1 MMGEKSLM
9 KPTLPDELQIRDAER
24 RIRPHVGATPLL
36 YVPDFDAAMGQSLA
50 LKCEN
55 FQRTGSFKCRG
66 ALNWLLT
73 ASADE
78 LTAGLVTVSAGNHAI
93 ALAWAAAM
101 KGVPLTVVMPEGSS
115 PLKIERTRAQGA
127 EVIVQGTIQQAVAL
141 CHELRDEKG
150 LTLVH
155 PYNDV
160 RIMAGQGTVG
170 LELLRQQ
177 PEVDRVLCPI
187 GGGGLISGLGLAIKA
202 RRPETELIGVEPE
215 GAATMFNAW
224 QKQDAGASLDS
235 VNTWAASLAPAV
247 VGDCTYAASRQVVDR
262 IVTVTEAGIREATRR
277 LMTEARLYVEP
288 GASVGLA
295 ALLENRVAPEPEQN
309 TVLIITG
316 GNLDPEQVSQCL

>member
-1 MMGEKSLM
+1 MTKS
-9 KPTLPDELQIRDAER
+9 TLPDQSRILEAEQ
-24 RIRPHVGATPLL
+24 RIRTQLGETPLL
-36 YVPDFDAAMGQSLA
+36 NVPDLDAATGQPLG
-50 LKCEN
+50 LKCESL
-55 FQRTGSFKCRG
+55 QRTGSFKARG

-73 ASADE
+73 ANGDE
-78 LTAGLVTVSAGNHAI
+78 LKAGLVTVSAGNHAI

-101 KGVPLTVVMPEGSS
+101 QNVPLTVVMPEGSS
-115 PLKIERTRAQGA
+115 PLKISRTRALGA

-141 CHELRDEKG
+141 CHELRDDKG

-177 PEVDRVLCPI
+177 PNVDRVLCPV
-187 GGGGLISGLGLAIKA
+187 GGGGLISGLGLAIRA
-202 RRPETELIGVEPE
+202 QRPEVELIGVEPE

-224 QKQDAGASLDS
+224 QKQDASASLDS
-235 VNTWAASLAPAV
+235 VDTWAASLAPAV
-247 VGDCTYAASRQVVDR
+247 VGDCTYAASRRVVDR
-262 IVTVTEAGIREATRR
+262 IVKVTEAGIREAMRR
-277 LMTEARLYVEP
+277 LLTEARLYVEP

-295 ALLENRVAPEPEQN
+295 ALLEDQVSPAPDSV

-316 GNLDPEQVSQCL
+316 GNLDPEQLSQCF

>member
-1 MMGEKSLM
+1 MTQ
-9 KPTLPDELQIRDAER
+9 PTLPDRFRILEAER
-24 RIRPHVGATPLL
+24 RIRPHLGETPLL
-36 YVPDFDAAMGQSLA
+36 QVPDLDAAMGQPLG
-50 LKCEN
+50 LKCESL
-55 FQRTGSFKCRG
+55 QRTGSFKARG

-73 ASADE
+73 ANAGE
-78 LTAGLVTVSAGNHAI
+78 LNAGLVTVSAGNHAI

-101 KGVPLTVVMPEGSS
+101 QDVPLTVVMPEGSS
-115 PLKIERTRAQGA
+115 PLKIRRTRALGA
-127 EVIVQGTIQQAVAL
+127 EVIVQGNIQQAVAL
-141 CHELRDEKG
+141 CHELRDDKG

-177 PEVDRVLCPI
+177 PEVDRIVCPI

-202 RRPETELIGVEPE
+202 QRPEVELIGVEPE

-235 VNTWAASLAPAV
+235 VDTWAASLAPAV

-277 LMTEARLYVEP
+277 LLTEARLYVEP

-295 ALLENRVAPEPEQN
+295 ALLEKQVLPAPDRA
-309 TVLIITG
+309 TVLVITG
-316 GNLDPEQVSQCL
+316 GNLDPEQVGQCL

>member
-1 MMGEKSLM
+1 MTR
-9 KPTLPDELQIRDAER
+9 PDLPDLAHIRDAEK
-24 RIRPHVGATPLL
+24 RIRPHLGETPLL
-36 YVPDFDAAMGQSLA
+36 QVPDLNAALGQPLW
-50 LKCEN
+50 LKCESL
-55 FQRTGSFKCRG
+55 QRTGSFKVRG

-78 LTAGLVTVSAGNHAI
+78 LKAGLVTVSAGNHAVG
-93 ALAWAAAM
+93 LAWAAAM
-101 KGVPLTVVMPEGSS
+101 QDVPLTVVMPEGSS
-115 PLKIERTRAQGA
+115 PLKIRRTRALGA
-127 EVIVQGTIQQAVAL
+127 EVIVQGTIQQAVAQ

-170 LELLRQQ
+170 LEVLRQR
-177 PEVDRVLCPI
+177 PDVDRVLCPI

-202 RRPETELIGVEPE
+202 QRPEVELIGVEPE

-224 QKQDAGASLDS
+224 QEQDASASLDS

-247 VGDCTYAASRQVVDR
+247 VGDCTYAASCQVVDR

-277 LMTEARLYVEP
+277 LLTEARLYVEP

-295 ALLENRVAPEPEQN
+295 ALLENQVPPEPEKN

-316 GNLDPEQVSQCL
+316 GNLDPEQVSHCL

>member
-1 MMGEKSLM
+1 MT
-9 KPTLPDELQIRDAER
+9 KPTLPDQSGILEAEQ
-24 RIRPHVGATPLL
+24 RIRPQLGETPLL
-36 YVPDFDAAMGQSLA
+36 RVPDLGAAIGQPLG
-50 LKCEN
+50 LKCESL
-55 FQRTGSFKCRG
+55 QRTGSFKARG

-73 ASADE
+73 ASEDE
-78 LTAGLVTVSAGNHAI
+78 LKAGLVTVSAGNHAI

-101 KGVPLTVVMPEGSS
+101 QNVPLTVVMPEGSS
-115 PLKIERTRAQGA
+115 PLKISRTRALGA
-127 EVIVQGTIQQAVAL
+127 EVMVQGTIQQAVAR
-141 CHELRDEKG
+141 CHELRDEQG

-177 PEVDRVLCPI
+177 PDVDRVLCPI
-187 GGGGLISGLGLAIKA
+187 GGGGLISGLGLAVKA
-202 RRPETELIGVEPE
+202 QRPEIELIGVEPE

-224 QKQDAGASLDS
+224 QKQDATASLDS
-235 VNTWAASLAPAV
+235 VATWAASLAPAV

-277 LMTEARLYVEP
+277 LLTEARLYVEP

-295 ALLENRVAPEPEQN
+295 ALLENKVPPAPDRT

-316 GNLDPEQVSQCL
+316 GNLDPEQVTQCL

>member
-1 MMGEKSLM
+1 MT
-9 KPTLPDELQIRDAER
+9 KPTLPDQSGILAAEQ
-24 RIRPHVGATPLL
+24 RIRPQLGETPLL
-36 YVPDFDAAMGQSLA
+36 NAPDLDATMGQPLG
-50 LKCEN
+50 LKCESL
-55 FQRTGSFKCRG
+55 QRTGSFKARG

-78 LTAGLVTVSAGNHAI
+78 LKAGLVTVSAGNHAI

-101 KGVPLTVVMPEGSS
+101 RDVPLTVVMPEGSS
-115 PLKIERTRAQGA
+115 PLKIRRTRALGA

-141 CHELRDEKG
+141 CHELRDEKE

-177 PEVDRVLCPI
+177 PDVDRVLCPI

-202 RRPETELIGVEPE
+202 QRPEVELIGVEPE

-235 VNTWAASLAPAV
+235 VDTWAASLAPAV

-277 LMTEARLYVEP
+277 LLTEARLYVEP

-295 ALLENRVAPEPEQN
+295 ALLEKQIPPAPDRA

>member
-1 MMGEKSLM
+1 MTKLV
-9 KPTLPDELQIRDAER
+9 LPDQSRILEAER
-24 RIRPHVGATPLL
+24 RIRPHLGETPLL
-36 YVPDFDAAMGQSLA
+36 NVPDLDAAVGQSLG
-50 LKCEN
+50 LKCESL
-55 FQRTGSFKCRG
+55 QRTGSFKVRG

-73 ASADE
+73 ASEDE
-78 LTAGLVTVSAGNHAI
+78 LKAGLVTVSAGNHAVG
-93 ALAWAAAM
+93 LAWAAAM
-101 KGVPLTVVMPEGSS
+101 QDVPLTVVMPEGSS
-115 PLKIERTRAQGA
+115 PLKIRRTRALGA
-127 EVIVQGTIQQAVAL
+127 EVIVQGSIQQAVAL

-170 LELLRQQ
+170 LELLRQR
-177 PEVDRVLCPI
+177 PDVDRVLCPI

-202 RRPETELIGVEPE
+202 QRPEVELIGVEPE

-224 QKQDAGASLDS
+224 QKQDASASLDS
-235 VNTWAASLAPAV
+235 VDTWAASLAPAV

-277 LMTEARLYVEP
+277 LLTEARLYVEP

-295 ALLENRVAPEPEQN
+295 ALLENQVAPEPEKT

-316 GNLDPEQVSQCL
+316 GNLDLEQVSQCL

>member
-1 MMGEKSLM
+1 MTKQ
-9 KPTLPDELQIRDAER
+9 TLPDLSHILAAEQC
-24 RIRPHVGATPLL
+24 IRPQLGETPLL
-36 YVPDFDAAMGQSLA
+36 NVPDLNAETGQSLW
-50 LKCEN
+50 LKCESL
-55 FQRTGSFKCRG
+55 QRTGSFKARG

-73 ASADE
+73 ASTDE
-78 LTAGLVTVSAGNHAI
+78 LKAGLVTVSAGNHAI

-101 KGVPLTVVMPEGSS
+101 QDVPLTVVMPEGSS
-115 PLKIERTRAQGA
+115 PLKIRRTRELGA
-127 EVIVQGTIQQAVAL
+127 EVIVHGRIQQAVAL

-150 LTLVH
+150 RTLVH

-177 PEVDRVLCPI
+177 LDVARVLCPI
-187 GGGGLISGLGLAIKA
+187 GGGGLISGMGLAIKA
-202 RRPETELIGVEPE
+202 QRPKVELIGVEPE

-224 QKQDAGASLDS
+224 QKQDASASLDS

-247 VGDCTYAASRQVVDR
+247 VGDCTYAVSRQVVDR

-277 LMTEARLYVEP
+277 LLTEARLYVEP

-295 ALLENRVAPEPEQN
+295 ALLENQVNPAPDRA
-309 TVLIITG
+309 TVLVVTG
-316 GNLDPEQVSQCL
+316 GNLDPEQVSLCL

>member
-1 MMGEKSLM
+1 MNS
-9 KPTLPDELQIRDAER
+9 PTLPGQSQILEAEQ
-24 RIRPHVGATPLL
+24 RIRPHLGETPLL
-36 YVPDFDAAMGQSLA
+36 NIPDLDAAMGQSLG
-50 LKCEN
+50 LKCESL
-55 FQRTGSFKCRG
+55 QRTGSFKVRG

-73 ASADE
+73 ASEDE
-78 LTAGLVTVSAGNHAI
+78 LKAGLVTVSAGNHAVG
-93 ALAWAAAM
+93 LAWAAAM
-101 KGVPLTVVMPEGSS
+101 QDVPLTVVMPEGSS
-115 PLKIERTRAQGA
+115 PLKIRRTRALGA
-127 EVIVQGTIQQAVAL
+127 EVIVQGSIQQAVAL

-170 LELLRQQ
+170 LELLRQL
-177 PEVDRVLCPI
+177 PDVDRVLCPI

-202 RRPETELIGVEPE
+202 QRPEVELIGVEPE

-224 QKQDAGASLDS
+224 QKQDASASLDS

-277 LMTEARLYVEP
+277 LLTEARLYVEP

-295 ALLENRVAPEPEQN
+295 ALLENQVAPEPEKT

-316 GNLDPEQVSQCL
+316 GNLDLEQVSQCL

>member
-1 MMGEKSLM
+1 MTT
-9 KPTLPDELQIRDAER
+9 PTLPDQSQILEAER
-24 RIRPHVGATPLL
+24 RIRPHLRETPLL
-36 YVPDFDAAMGQSLA
+36 HVPDLDASMGQPLG
-50 LKCEN
+50 LKCESL
-55 FQRTGSFKCRG
+55 QRTGSFKVRG

-73 ASADE
+73 ASEDE
-78 LTAGLVTVSAGNHAI
+78 LKAGLVTVSAGNHAVG
-93 ALAWAAAM
+93 LAWAAVM
-101 KGVPLTVVMPEGSS
+101 QDVPLTVVMPEGSS
-115 PLKIERTRAQGA
+115 PLKISRTRALGA
-127 EVIVQGTIQQAVAL
+127 EVIVQGTIQQAVAR
-141 CHELRDEKG
+141 CHDLRDEKG

-170 LELLRQQ
+170 LELLRQR
-177 PEVDRVLCPI
+177 PDVDRVLCPI

-202 RRPETELIGVEPE
+202 QRPEVELIGVEPE
-215 GAATMFNAW
+215 GAATMFHAW

-235 VNTWAASLAPAV
+235 VDTWAASLAPAV

-277 LMTEARLYVEP
+277 LLTEARLYVEP

-295 ALLENRVAPEPEQN
+295 ALLENQVPPEPEKT

>member
-1 MMGEKSLM
+1 MT
-9 KPTLPDELQIRDAER
+9 KPTLPDQSGILAAEQ
-24 RIRPHVGATPLL
+24 RIRPHLGETPLL
-36 YVPDFDAAMGQSLA
+36 SVPDLDAAIGQPLG

-55 FQRTGSFKCRG
+55 LQRTGSFKARG

-73 ASADE
+73 ASAEE
-78 LTAGLVTVSAGNHAI
+78 LKAVLATVSAGNHAI

-101 KGVPLTVVMPEGSS
+101 QEVPLTVVMPEGSS
-115 PLKIERTRAQGA
+115 PLKVRRTRALGA
-127 EVIVQGTIQQAVAL
+127 EVIVKGSIQQAVAL

-170 LELLRQQ
+170 LELLRQR
-177 PEVDRVLCPI
+177 PDVERVLCPI

-202 RRPETELIGVEPE
+202 QKPEVELIGVEPE

-224 QKQDAGASLDS
+224 QKQDASANLDS

-277 LMTEARLYVEP
+277 LLTEARLYVEP

-295 ALLENRVAPEPEQN
+295 ALLENQVAPEPEKT

-316 GNLDPEQVSQCL
+316 GNLDPEQVGQCL

>member
-1 MMGEKSLM
+1 MIT
-9 KPTLPDELQIRDAER
+9 PTLPDQSQILEVER
-24 RIRPHVGATPLL
+24 RIRPHLGETPLL
-36 YVPDFDAAMGQSLA
+36 NVPDLNAAMGQPLG
-50 LKCEN
+50 LKCESL
-55 FQRTGSFKCRG
+55 QRTGSFKARG

-73 ASADE
+73 ASEDE
-78 LTAGLVTVSAGNHAI
+78 LKTGLVTVSAGNHAI

-101 KGVPLTVVMPEGSS
+101 QEVPVTVVMPEGSS
-115 PLKIERTRAQGA
+115 PLKIRRTRALGA

-141 CHELRDEKG
+141 CHELRDGKG

-177 PEVDRVLCPI
+177 PDVERVLCPI
-187 GGGGLISGLGLAIKA
+187 GGGGLISGLGLAIRAEK
-202 RRPETELIGVEPE
+202 PEVEIIGVEPE

-224 QKQDAGASLDS
+224 QQEDASASLDS
-235 VNTWAASLAPAV
+235 VDTWAASLAPAV

-262 IVTVTEAGIREATRR
+262 IVTVTEDGIREATRR
-277 LMTEARLYVEP
+277 LLTEARLYVEP

-295 ALLENRVAPEPEQN
+295 ALLENQVLPDPDRA

>member
-1 MMGEKSLM
+1 MT
-9 KPTLPDELQIRDAER
+9 KPTLPDISRILEAEQ
-24 RIRPHVGATPLL
+24 RIGAQLSETPLL
-36 YVPDFDAAMGQSLA
+36 TVPDLDAAMGQSIA
-50 LKCEN
+50 LKCESL
-55 FQRTGSFKCRG
+55 QRTGSFKARG

-73 ASADE
+73 ASEDE

-101 KGVPLTVVMPEGSS
+101 QDVPLTVVMPEGSS
-115 PLKIERTRAQGA
+115 PLKISRTRALGA
-127 EVIVQGTIQQAVAL
+127 EVIVQGTIQQAVAR

-170 LELLRQQ
+170 LELLRQR
-177 PEVDRVLCPI
+177 PDVDRVLCPI

-202 RRPETELIGVEPE
+202 QRPEVELIGVEPE

-224 QKQDAGASLDS
+224 QKQDASASLDS

-262 IVTVTEAGIREATRR
+262 IVTVSEAGIREATRR
-277 LMTEARLYVEP
+277 LLTEARLYVEP

-295 ALLENRVAPEPEQN
+295 ALLENQVLPAPEKN